1 MVDTIT
7 DSDVERMDKHVDP
20 TDLNA
25 SDIESA
31 FRTERSEQDGSDL
44 SDFVQGD
51 ARSAFAQKI
60 SQKRAPVREQA
71 TQELSNQI
79 SEPGANGRRQLYGR
93 DPETGRN
100 TFVGT
105 AQNVEVEVDRSGTVY
120 GVNQNTG
127 TRAEVGSVD
136 LDARR

>member
-25 SDIESA
+25 SDIQSA
-31 FRTERSEQDGSDL
+31 FRSGRSEQDGSDL
-44 SDFVQGD
+44 SEFVTGE
-51 ARSAFAQKI
+51 ARQAFASRI
-60 SQKRAPVREQA
+60 SSKRAPVREQA
-71 TQELSNQI
+71 SQQLSQQI
-79 SEPGANGRRQLYGR
+79 SEPGANNQRQLYGKN
-93 DPETGRN
+93 PETGRN

-105 AQNVEVEVDRSGTVY
+105 AQNVDVDVGDDGTVY

-127 TRAEVGSVD
+127 TRAVVGEVD